1 MILSGES
8 ILERLKDGE
17 IFRQG
22 TWDEGSIKE
31 ASYALRLANDGLLV
45 EGKFYEPGVI
55 YTGAYIGIEPG
66 EIAILSTVERLNM
79 PNNLVGKI
87 GVRFDPSIRGLTG
100 LMGIQVDP
108 LYGSG
113 QGDERLFIRVINLGN
128 EAVRFSSQATV
139 FTFELHELKGTV
151 RPLSRQK
158 VST

>member
-1 MILSGES
+1 MTGYS
-8 ILERLKDGE
+8 LKV
-17 IFRQG
+17 
-22 TWDEGSIKE
+22 S
-31 ASYALRLANDGLLV
+31 S
-45 EGKFYEPGVI
+45 YEPGVI